1 MCICVT
7 VISHKSAFCGT
18 AISHKSLSI
27 HAACGGMYRKGK
39 RGFSGDTPAPP
50 SRGRSPL
57 HPRPT
62 AKSGLGSLLCP
73 VKGPQSLASPPGRAK
88 SGLGSL
94 LCPVE
99 GPQSLASPPYGKE
112 RSPPLPMPRRGAT
125 VPCIPALRQR
135 AVSGASRLPGIGL
148 LLLAY
153 PPLIQGLPLYGNKRV
168 VGDLLASPL
177 CGAAFSSIIYVVT
190 RGGLTP
196 SHQ

>member
-62 AKSGLGSLLCP
+62 AKSGLRRFPCP
-73 VKGPQSLASPPGRAK
+73 AEEQRSLASP
-88 SGLGSL
+88 LY
-94 LCPVE
+94 V
-99 GPQSLASPPYGKE
+99 KE
-112 RSPPLPMPRRGAT
+112 RSPTLPMPRRGAT

>member
-73 VKGPQSLASPPGRAK
+73 VRGPQSLASP
-88 SGLGSL
+88 L
-94 LCPVE
+94 
-99 GPQSLASPPYGKE
+99 YGKG

-135 AVSGASRLPGIGL
+135 AVSDASHAPSRSNG
-148 LLLAY
+148 
-153 PPLIQGLPLYGNKRV
+153 PLHPRSTAK
-168 VGDLLASPL
+168 
-177 CGAAFSSIIYVVT
+177 
-190 RGGLTP
+190 GGLGSLSPPGHRATAFGLSAP
-196 SHQ
+196 HTGSPALWK